1 MHDFLAAT
9 NCVHAEIQ
17 LQELGA
23 LDGGDLHEATDGELM
38 ELGMKKLE
46 VKRLRR
52 GLGQHLLPGRALKLL
67 CEFEMKDDLQ
77 ARTR

>member
-9 NCVHAEIQ
+9 NCVHVEIQ

-23 LDGGDLHEATDGELM
+23 LDGGDLHEATDEELM

-46 VKRLRR
+46 VR
-52 GLGQHLLPGRALKLL
+52 G
-67 CEFEMKDDLQ
+67 
-77 ARTR
+77 